1 MKNLKIALEFQSNT
15 KSKGCNC
22 KTKCLKKYCICHS
35 NGRKCSDLCRCQDCH
50 NTTDMEKDSFE
61 DEKGVRLVFTARKK
75 VKISEFD
82 CGDHE
87 KK

>member
-1 MKNLKIALEFQSNT
+1 
-15 KSKGCNC
+15 
-22 KTKCLKKYCICHS
+22 
-35 NGRKCSDLCRCQDCH
+35 
-50 NTTDMEKDSFE
+50 MEKDSFE